1 MIDERFILSAREI
14 RKRYQILSE
23 ELDGYKSDLT
33 KLTEYLNDKIKELDG
48 FKNEIIRKK
57 IKTKEEVFE
66 VSKELLTK
74 MTDLE
79 EKEKS
84 LAKKINEI
92 DNKMN
97 KLREE
102 EINLMVKIR
111 EKYPD
116 KSPDEIKREIHSHL

>member
-14 RKRYQILSE
+14 RKRYQVLSE